1 MLFLVLHTIVKMAK
15 EFAKL
20 DQVGG
25 FNFMLSLSIVCVY
38 YTTKFCSES
47 LFHMQDSNINEH
59 THAILDINTQALFS
73 NMFASSLYRK

>member
-1 MLFLVLHTIVKMAK
+1 
-15 EFAKL
+15 
-20 DQVGG
+20 
-25 FNFMLSLSIVCVY
+25 MLSLSIVCVY

-59 THAILDINTQALFS
+59 TRATLDINTQAFFK